1 MDKRVAKLTAEA
13 TSTQNKIRK
22 QYFAPDLPW
31 MMYGF
36 GDDKAPLKE
45 TVDLLDE
52 VVSQYVEDLARQ
64 ALAITTRK
72 TGGFKLEDLLYV
84 MRRDRKKHTRA
95 RRMLLA
101 KEKIADARDGGVKEK
116 SMDEP
121 SD

>member
-1 MDKRVAKLTAEA
+1 MDKRVAKLTSDA

-22 QYFAPDLPW
+22 QYFAADLPW

-36 GDDKAPLKE
+36 GDDKAPLKD

-52 VVSQYVEDLARQ
+52 VVSQFVEDLTRQ

-84 MRRDRKKHTRA
+84 IRKDRKKHTRA
-95 RRMLLA
+95 KRMLLA

-116 SMDEP
+116 TMDEP